1 MKVAIVSLFGNFN
14 YGNRLQSYAV
24 QQVLKK
30 MGFDSKVIY
39 VQPVKEVLFQKL
51 RAIYFNTPLHELRHA
66 TEKQVRY
73 YKKQKK
79 FEEFNLNNIHLQ
91 RYSSVKEISGY
102 EYYVLGSDQVWNPK
116 RYDETKKQ
124 LFFLTFTN
132 SDRKVCFSPSFGVS
146 ELPDKWKEYFAE
158 NLKTFPL
165 LSVRENA
172 GAKIIKSLTGRDSE
186 VLIDPTLMLDKNE
199 WLQIAKKP
207 KGIDTDKKYV
217 LTYFLGDVPSKAL
230 IDSELISKEING
242 EIYNLMDEK
251 DEALYTSG
259 PSEFLYLFSKAQ
271 FIQTD
276 SFHACVFAILFN
288 KPFLLYAREGEDAD
302 MLSRIETLF
311 NTFGL
316 MRKYAESGLDNE
328 LFECNY
334 DSLYERLNIERKKV
348 YRFLERS
355 FKNQVVSQS

>member
-132 SDRKVCFSPSFGVS
+132 SDR
-146 ELPDKWKEYFAE
+146 
-158 NLKTFPL
+158 TF
-165 LSVRENA
+165 
-172 GAKIIKSLTGRDSE
+172 
-186 VLIDPTLMLDKNE
+186 
-199 WLQIAKKP
+199 
-207 KGIDTDKKYV
+207 
-217 LTYFLGDVPSKAL
+217 
-230 IDSELISKEING
+230 
-242 EIYNLMDEK
+242 
-251 DEALYTSG
+251 
-259 PSEFLYLFSKAQ
+259 
-271 FIQTD
+271 
-276 SFHACVFAILFN
+276 
-288 KPFLLYAREGEDAD
+288 
-302 MLSRIETLF
+302 
-311 NTFGL
+311 
-316 MRKYAESGLDNE
+316 
-328 LFECNY
+328 
-334 DSLYERLNIERKKV
+334 
-348 YRFLERS
+348 RF
-355 FKNQVVSQS
+355 